1 MFTTYLS
8 SHNCRIKI
16 LAGTGGERESWRWD
30 EECCPSAN
38 HWGRGGITSREC
50 QCCWRAEGDSEL
62 RATLTLQREWRKM
75 AARVSECIIQW
86 TVSGTVSEWFG
97 SCMTCIWCVR
107 VSEWLFMYCYECFLR
122 RQKRFEEHLEL
133 VSCRPAVL
141 THLYHDTTHY
151 TINGL
156 SPYVPTHVDLS
167 SVTSCS

>member
-1 MFTTYLS
+1 MKNAVHQQTTE
-8 SHNCRIKI
+8 
-16 LAGTGGERESWRWD
+16 GEE
-30 EECCPSAN
+30 A
-38 HWGRGGITSREC
+38 ITSREC

-75 AARVSECIIQW
+75 AARVSEW
-86 TVSGTVSEWFG
+86 
-97 SCMTCIWCVR
+97 MTD
-107 VSEWLFMYCYECFLR
+107 FMNYYD
-122 RQKRFEEHLEL
+122 RFPEMTEEHLEL

-141 THLYHDTTHY
+141 THIYHDTTHY